1 MYSKENVR
9 KALEL
14 LKESGV
20 AISGCGCCG
29 SPYFAI
35 EVGSHCIYS
44 DANTRENSIELL
56 VTSLDKEVQ
65 EYLTTNSENSTDLLK
80 HLGLS
85 ND

>member
-1 MYSKENVR
+1 MYSKDNIR

-29 SPYFAI
+29 SPYFLI
-35 EVGSHCIYS
+35 EVGSHQIYS
-44 DANTRENSIELL
+44 DANTQDSSTEEL
-56 VTSLDKEVQ
+56 VNFLDKEVQ
-65 EYLTTNSENSTDLLK
+65 DYLTKNRENSADLLK